1 MVERNETA
9 LHEEADDLL
18 SEPLSQLRWRVRPPV
33 VEFPAIES
41 RKGAI
46 EKPSYWGETKL
57 LLSLFLEI
65 AQVLQVGKNDH
76 ERFSEMNSEFSAY
89 QWGSYSSWLAAHQLA
104 EHI

>member
-41 RKGAI
+41 RKVAI
-46 EKPSYWGETKL
+46 EKLSYCGETKL

-65 AQVLQVGKNDH
+65 AHVLQVGTNDR
-76 ERFSEMNSEFSAY
+76 ES
-89 QWGSYSSWLAAHQLA
+89 
-104 EHI
+104 